1 MDDREILARFAARD
15 ESALRIL
22 MEQHGDRC
30 REEARRLL
38 GSDQDAEEVV
48 NDALHNL
55 WNAIP
60 PAQPDHL
67 QSYLIKTVR
76 NLCTQRLRSRNAAK
90 RGGGQRA
97 LSLDAADMA
106 DVSAPD
112 SVESALDRAL
122 LTEAINRFLRTVS
135 TDARTIFVARY
146 GSDRSVAE
154 IAEAFDISQGSVLVS
169 LMRTRKKL
177 WRALKKEGWL

>member
-22 MEQHGDRC
+22 EAQFGDRC
-30 REEARRLL
+30 REEACRLL
-38 GSDQDAEEVV
+38 GSEQDAEEIV

-60 PAQPDHL
+60 PAEPDHL
-67 QSYLIKTVR
+67 QSYLLRTVR
-76 NLCTQRLRSRNAAK
+76 NLCVQRLRTRNAAK
-90 RGGGQRA
+90 RGGGLKE
-97 LSLDAADMA
+97 LSLDDSGMAA
-106 DVSAPD
+106 VSAPD
-112 SVESALDRAL
+112 SVESALDHAL

-135 TDARTIFVARY
+135 ADARTVFVARY
-146 GSDRSVAE
+146 GNDRSVAE
-154 IAEAFDISQGSVLVS
+154 IAEAFGISQGSVLVS